1 MAKVI
6 EEWRPVVG
14 FEGLYEVSNIGRVRS
29 LTRYKKVIKPIITNT
44 GYFQYQ
50 LWHNGVCRTGLAHR
64 LVAQAF
70 VPNTD
75 NKPIVNHI
83 DENKLNNS
91 ADNLE
96 WVTHVE
102 NCNYG
107 TAIARRTAH
116 LDYSKRR
123 INNKHQIE
131 VASKPIIQLDENG
144 DPLRW
149 WESITKC
156 SAAIGVSRSAIG
168 KAIKRGGK
176 IRQGF
181 QFRYERRNE
190 ECARSAS
197 A

>member
-1 MAKVI
+1 MNRET
-6 EEWRPVVG
+6 EEWRPVAG

-75 NKPIVNHI
+75 HKPIVNHI

-96 WVTHVE
+96 WVSHIE
-102 NCNYG
+102 NCRYG
-107 TAIARRTAH
+107 TAIERRTKHFDYAH
-116 LDYSKRR
+116 RK
-123 INNKHQIE
+123 INNANQIK
-131 VASKPIIQLDENG
+131 ACSKPIKQYTKNG
-144 DPLRW
+144 DFVKDW
-149 WESITKC
+149 
-156 SAAIGVSRSAIG
+156 A
-168 KAIKRGGK
+168 
-176 IRQGF
+176 
-181 QFRYERRNE
+181 
-190 ECARSAS
+190 SAS
-197 A
+197 ECHRGTGITISGIRRVVKGERKSAGGYVFREGE

>member
-1 MAKVI
+1 MNRET
-6 EEWRPVVG
+6 EEWRPVAG

-91 ADNLE
+91 ANNLE
-96 WVTHVE
+96 WVSHIE
-102 NCNYG
+102 NCRYG
-107 TAIARRTAH
+107 TAIERRTKHFDYAH
-116 LDYSKRR
+116 RK
-123 INNKHQIE
+123 INNANQIK
-131 VASKPIIQLDENG
+131 ACSKPIKQYTKNG
-144 DPLRW
+144 DFVKDW
-149 WESITKC
+149 A
-156 SAAIGVSRSAIG
+156 SAS
-168 KAIKRGGK
+168 
-176 IRQGF
+176 
-181 QFRYERRNE
+181 
-190 ECARSAS
+190 ECARVNGWQVSNIRRSCINESAT
-197 A
+197 AYGFVFREVI